1 MSRPLR
7 PQGLWVGLFIY
18 SKMPELL
25 DTAFLTFQ
33 KKPVIFLH
41 WFHHVTVLLYCW
53 HAYHH
58 QVSSGLWFAS
68 MNYCVHS
75 IMYFYYFIMIFPSPK
90 PVRKA
95 AQTIA
100 PLITTV
106 QILQM
111 VGGIIVTTTGA
122 YQSVYFPESC
132 RVNAANYKMGL
143 AMYGSYFALFVA
155 LFADKFLKPK
165 KPRAATASKQAP
177 QEFCNASVSN
187 DAAGFFHGKLVSSSF
202 FHGHFFPHRACSTP
216 RCVRRCARHLLTRPA
231 ACGARRSASVPKRTT
246 ARATA

>member
-1 MSRPLR
+1 M
-7 PQGLWVGLFIY
+7 GLFIY
-18 SKMPELL
+18 SKIPELL

-95 AQTIA
+95 AQAIA
-100 PLITTV
+100 PLITTI

-111 VGGIIVTTTGA
+111 VGGIVVTVTGA
-122 YQSVYFPESC
+122 YQSIYNPHVC
-132 RVNAANYKMGL
+132 HINAANYKMGL
-143 AMYGSYFALFVA
+143 AKYGSYFALFVA

-165 KPRAATASKQAP
+165 KPKEASAKAEQAP
-177 QEFCNASVSN
+177 REFCNATVSN
-187 DAAGFFHGKLVSSSF
+187 DAAVRPDRHSPFPS
-202 FHGHFFPHRACSTP
+202 HFLILS
-216 RCVRRCARHLLTRPA
+216 
-231 ACGARRSASVPKRTT
+231 
-246 ARATA
+246 